1 MIRYLGSLSSAL
13 QTKTRNLLS
22 VAWFLQ
28 SDFLFLAAL
37 LSTINAVAAVVLCLM
52 SEGRKVTHRPSLLV
66 DKASAWEVRC

>member
-1 MIRYLGSLSSAL
+1 
-13 QTKTRNLLS
+13 LS